1 VKSTTDVNREIRR
14 IVGERVDAG
23 IVVRVEWL
31 TQEILS
37 MKSDIEGGDADFYL
51 ACGVRYIH
59 DAVKNCIGAYKPK
72 PNAAPNAQI
81 VMDGFDYMQRA
92 YSILRDDEIVLVPVD
107 QLSDKRST
115 CALTSLRRW
124 PVAVS
129 RTPKSCEIIV
139 LFAELRP
146 DVLERFLL
154 RFRKPS
160 RAFWLWL
167 ARI

>member
-1 VKSTTDVNREIRR
+1 MKSTTDVNREIRR

-92 YSILRDDEIVLVPVD
+92 YSILRDDEIVLVPVN
-107 QLSDKRST
+107 QLSDEEIHVRADELEAMARG
-115 CALTSLRRW
+115 C
-124 PVAVS
+124 VAHA
-129 RTPKSCEIIV
+129 K
-139 LFAELRP
+139 ELRNYRSIRR
-146 DVLERFLL
+146 VT
-154 RFRKPS
+154 S
-160 RAFWLWL
+160 
-167 ARI
+167 